1 MVITII
7 MMVTCK
13 AAGLSMITS
22 AACLRARLALCSP
35 SAAITCTGGVIIMM
49 TKIIVMTIIILCSH
63 SAATTLMEGRLATLS
78 LATKIIAAITAILV
92 LHHLHHYHHYHHHY
106 HHHH

>member
-1 MVITII
+1 MAITTII
-7 MMVTCK
+7 MVTCK

-49 TKIIVMTIIILCSH
+49 TKIIAMTIIILCSH
-63 SAATTLMEGRLATLS
+63 SAAITLMEGRLATLS
-78 LATKIIAAITAILV
+78 VVIKIIATTTVI
-92 LHHLHHYHHYHHHY
+92 
-106 HHHH
+106 